1 MKEVED
7 GIAGACLI
15 AAVYVMI
22 SLSLSILW
30 LIASAFAKAFAH

>member
-7 GIAGACLI
+7 GIGVACLL
-15 AAVYVMI
+15 AAVYVLL

-30 LIASAFAKAFAH
+30 LIAAAFAKAFA